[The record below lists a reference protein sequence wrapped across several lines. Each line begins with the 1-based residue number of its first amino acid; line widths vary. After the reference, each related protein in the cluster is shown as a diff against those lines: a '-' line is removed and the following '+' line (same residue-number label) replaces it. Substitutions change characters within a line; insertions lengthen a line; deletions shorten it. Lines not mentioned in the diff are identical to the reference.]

1 MTRVNRAALAYA
13 PPVDEA
19 RIRPAGR
26 SDVAG
31 IERLMADA
39 FGRYIERIGRPP
51 APMSA
56 DYAAA
61 LDTSRVWVVEAD
73 GAVVAAL
80 VTENRGDHLLLDAV
94 AVASA
99 AQGRG
104 FGARLLARAEQDARE
119 LGLPEIRLC
128 TNQAMTENLVY
139 YPRHG
144 YTETGRG
151 RQDGYDR
158 VFFAKRV

>member
-1 MTRVNRAALAYA
+1 VLGDTAVPYARA
-13 PPVDEA
+13 VDQPL
-19 RIRPAGR
+19 IRRAGR
-26 SDVAG
+26 ADVAG

-51 APMSA
+51 APMTA

-61 LDTSRVWVVEAD
+61 LDTSRVWVIEAD
-73 GAVVAAL
+73 GDIVAAL
-80 VTENRGDHLLLDAV
+80 VTEDHGDHLLLDAI
-94 AVASA
+94 AVASS

-104 FGARLLARAEQDARE
+104 FGAQLLARAEQDARE

-128 TNQAMTENLVY
+128 TNQAMTENLTY

-158 VFFAKRV
+158 VFFAKPV